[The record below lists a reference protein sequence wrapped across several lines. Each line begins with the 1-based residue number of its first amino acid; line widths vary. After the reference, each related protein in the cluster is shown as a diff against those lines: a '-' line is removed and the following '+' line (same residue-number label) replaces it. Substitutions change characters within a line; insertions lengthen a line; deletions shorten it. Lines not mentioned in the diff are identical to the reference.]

1 MIING
6 GKIKVR
12 SNAMGA
18 SLASPSL
25 PLHMAQG
32 DSQLQVADWESVPQG
47 SGILRMHSQPNAFQ
61 GETDIWVE
69 MNTPEV
75 RTARIRQHGPPGAGA
90 ARGHVRRR
98 LAPLPL

>member
-1 MIING
+1 MITGG

-47 SGILRMHSQPNAFQ
+47 SGAMLRMRSQPDPFQ
-61 GETDIWVE
+61 GETDIW
-69 MNTPEV
+69 
-75 RTARIRQHGPPGAGA
+75 G
-90 ARGHVRRR
+90 
-98 LAPLPL
+98 